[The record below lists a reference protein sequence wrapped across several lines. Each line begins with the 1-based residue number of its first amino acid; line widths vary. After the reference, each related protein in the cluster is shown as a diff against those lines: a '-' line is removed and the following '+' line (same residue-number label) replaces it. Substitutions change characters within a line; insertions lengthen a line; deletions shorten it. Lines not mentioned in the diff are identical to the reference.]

1 MPTMQ
6 RPNYSSIDREILIE
20 RIRQL
25 EDEAGLNL
33 EFHPRYNFTETEA
46 AMLGLL
52 VTYKGVITRERAY
65 TFLYGMRAD
74 TPGERILDVYI
85 CRLRSKLGAEGIHIG
100 TSWGRGWYLDDE
112 DRAKVNAMRL
122 QPAAVAESEAA

>member
-33 EFHPRYNFTETEA
+33 EFHPRYNFTETET
-46 AMLGLL
+46 AMLGLIASHE
-52 VTYKGVITRERAY
+52 GVITKDRAY
-65 TFLYGMRAD
+65 AFLYGMHAD
-74 TPGERILDVYI
+74 PPHEKILDVYI

-122 QPAAVAESEAA
+122 QPAAAAESEAA